1 MRWRRCLTILSLLFL
16 LLVPTGIH
24 AESMDGAIGNGNSP
38 GETTAQKND
47 EEKADTNTSDFLSD
61 AIISLDKDTRKKEMD
76 QDYIKNLYNSSMT
89 AKTKGLNL
97 LDGDSI
103 VTCFMNLITL
113 LLEMIGFVISFFVLT
128 IYNLV
133 SSSFL
138 GTVIQGIFDM
148 IDKVIFDWS
157 DPNSWINKVL
167 LIAALSSILYKLIK
181 DFTRIVRWQQIVQ
194 IVLTAFLSM
203 TFITFIGQN
212 GRKIANGFENVTS
225 QMLTETFVFK
235 EEKEDPEIMNKQN
248 IFDILQKQPF
258 MVRHFGTT
266 DLAKIAG
273 SDDKDAIEKV
283 GKRVQRLL
291 NDPSQDNAEDEYDKF
306 GNH

>member
-1 MRWRRCLTILSLLFL
+1 MRWRKCLTVLSLLFL

-38 GETTAQKND
+38 GETTAEKND
-47 EEKADTNTSDFLSD
+47 KEKADTNTSDFLSD
-61 AIISLDKDTRKKEMD
+61 AILSLDKDTRKKEMD
-76 QDYIKNLYNSSMT
+76 RDYINNLYNSSMT

-148 IDKVIFDWS
+148 IDKVVFDWS
-157 DPNSWINKVL
+157 DPDSWINKVL

-212 GRKIANGFENVTS
+212 GRKIANGFEEVTT
-225 QMLTETFVFK
+225 QMLTETFVFGEK
-235 EEKEDPEIMNKQN
+235 KEDPEIMNKQN

-273 SDDKDAIEKV
+273 SDDKDA
-283 GKRVQRLL
+283 
-291 NDPSQDNAEDEYDKF
+291 
-306 GNH
+306 

>member
-1 MRWRRCLTILSLLFL
+1 
-16 LLVPTGIH
+16 
-24 AESMDGAIGNGNSP
+24 
-38 GETTAQKND
+38 
-47 EEKADTNTSDFLSD
+47 
-61 AIISLDKDTRKKEMD
+61 MD

-225 QMLTETFVFK
+225 QMLTE
-235 EEKEDPEIMNKQN
+235 I
-248 IFDILQKQPF
+248 
-258 MVRHFGTT
+258 RR
-266 DLAKIAG
+266 
-273 SDDKDAIEKV
+273 S
-283 GKRVQRLL
+283 
-291 NDPSQDNAEDEYDKF
+291 
-306 GNH
+306 